1 MDRKVEEKA
10 EKNLGREGVDG
21 DDVTLVFSK
30 LISPSSFS
38 VISNSCLLAEKLLVS
53 VRASILPLLPLART
67 ENAKNIWVGH
77 L

>member
-1 MDRKVEEKA
+1 MDRKVEEEA